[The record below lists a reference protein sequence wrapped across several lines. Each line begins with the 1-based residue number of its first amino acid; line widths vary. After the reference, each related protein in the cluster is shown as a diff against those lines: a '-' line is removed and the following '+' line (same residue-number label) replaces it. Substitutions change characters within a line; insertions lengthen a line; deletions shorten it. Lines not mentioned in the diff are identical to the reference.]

1 MVSSHR
7 SILNTLQHKCGS
19 VKHQRATFKSKKHCM
34 LLLLLYRD
42 IVAEVFLDLSC
53 SPGLCC
59 EKNRKN
65 KEAAEM
71 CVREVWV
78 FSGIWNTSTQ
88 ISLDNPL
95 LSLHRLETSCLTD
108 ELEHFYS

>member
-1 MVSSHR
+1 MVSTHR

-42 IVAEVFLDLSC
+42 IVAEVFLELSC

-59 EKNRKN
+59 DKDRKN
-65 KEAAEM
+65 TESAEM
-71 CVREVWV
+71 GVREVWV
-78 FSGIWNTSTQ
+78 FLGICNTSTQ
-88 ISLDNPL
+88 ISLDTPL
-95 LSLHRLETSCLTD
+95 SSLNRLETS
-108 ELEHFYS
+108 